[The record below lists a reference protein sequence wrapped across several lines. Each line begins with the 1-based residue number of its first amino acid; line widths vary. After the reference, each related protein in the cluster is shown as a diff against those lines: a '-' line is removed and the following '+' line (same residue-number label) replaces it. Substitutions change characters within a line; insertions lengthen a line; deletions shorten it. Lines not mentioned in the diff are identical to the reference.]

1 MRNHRMRPKTGHAA
15 LAALVTLAAVLLLG
29 AKAIA
34 IETLSYETIARDG
47 DMELRDY
54 PAHVVVETQS
64 EGDLHQASG
73 EAFGKL
79 FRYIRGANVSG
90 RKLAMTAPVLTE
102 PLQTSMPDDG
112 PGKYRTAFCIPV
124 ELAASA
130 PIPASPDLLL
140 RAVPPTRMAAIRYSG
155 TWSQSL
161 YEEKLQ
167 TLRSWMRAKD
177 LPSSG
182 LPILARYDPPFKPWF
197 LRRNEVLIPTAR
209 P

>member
-1 MRNHRMRPKTGHAA
+1 MTRMRLKTGRAA
-15 LAALVTLAAVLLLG
+15 VAVTLAAVLLFG
-29 AKAIA
+29 ANAIA
-34 IETLSYETIARDG
+34 IETLAYETIARDG

-54 PAHVVVETQS
+54 PEHVVVETQVV
-64 EGDLHQASG
+64 GDLHRASG

-79 FRYIRGANVSG
+79 YRYIRGDNVSG
-90 RKLAMTAPVLTE
+90 RKFAMTAPVLTE
-102 PLQTSMPDDG
+102 PLQASQDDS

-130 PIPASPDLLL
+130 PTPVSPDLLL
-140 RAVPPTRMAAIRYSG
+140 RTVPLTRMAAIRYSG

-167 TLRSWMRAKD
+167 TLRFWMKAKG

-182 LPILARYDPPFKPWF
+182 PPILARYDPPFKPWF
-197 LRRNEVLIPTAR
+197 LRRNEVLIPTDR
-209 P
+209 R

>member
-1 MRNHRMRPKTGHAA
+1 MGGGAVG
-15 LAALVTLAAVLLLG
+15 AALVTLAAVLLLE
-29 AKAIA
+29 ANAIA

-47 DMELRDY
+47 DVELRDY
-54 PAHVVVETQS
+54 PEHVVVETQVD
-64 EGDLHQASG
+64 GDLHRASG

-79 FRYIRGANVSG
+79 YQYIRGANVSG
-90 RKLAMTAPVLTE
+90 RKIAMTAPVLTE
-102 PLQTSMPDDG
+102 PLQTSMQDDA
-112 PGKYRTAFCIPV
+112 PGKYRTAFCIPI

-140 RAVPPTRMAAIRYSG
+140 RTVPHTRMAAIRYSG

-167 TLRSWMRAKD
+167 TLRSWMKAEG
-177 LPSSG
+177 LPSNG
-182 LPILARYDPPFKPWF
+182 PPILARYDPPFKPWF
-197 LRRNEVLIPTAR
+197 LRRNEVLIPTTR

>member
-1 MRNHRMRPKTGHAA
+1 MTRTRLKTDRAA
-15 LAALVTLAAVLLLG
+15 VAALVTLAAVLLLE
-29 AKAIA
+29 ANAIA

-54 PAHVVVETQS
+54 PSHVVVETQVD
-64 EGDLHQASG
+64 GDLRRASG

-79 FRYIRGANVSG
+79 YQYIRGANVSG

-102 PLQTSMPDDG
+102 PLQISMQDDV

-124 ELAASA
+124 ELAAAA
-130 PIPASPDLLL
+130 PTPASPDVSL
-140 RAVPPTRMAAIRYSG
+140 RTVPPTRMAAIRYSG

-167 TLRSWMRAKD
+167 TLRSWMKAKG
-177 LPSSG
+177 LPSG
-182 LPILARYDPPFKPWF
+182 GPPILARYDPPFKPWF
-197 LRRNEVLIPTAR
+197 LRRNEVLIPTTR

>member
-1 MRNHRMRPKTGHAA
+1 MTRTRLEMSRAVT
-15 LAALVTLAAVLLLG
+15 AALVTLAAVLLLE
-29 AKAIA
+29 ANAIA

-54 PAHVVVETQS
+54 PSHVVVETQVY
-64 EGDLHQASG
+64 GDLHHASG

-79 FRYIRGANVSG
+79 FQYIRGANVGG

-102 PLQTSMPDDG
+102 PLQTSMQDDA
-112 PGKYRTAFCIPV
+112 PGKYRTAFCIPA

-130 PIPASPDLLL
+130 PTPASPDVLL
-140 RAVPPTRMAAIRYSG
+140 RTVPPVRMAAIRYSG

-167 TLRSWMRAKD
+167 TLRSWMMAKG
-177 LPSSG
+177 LPTSG
-182 LPILARYDPPFKPWF
+182 PPILARYDAPFKPWF
-197 LRRNEVLIPTAR
+197 LRRNEVMIPTAR

>member
-1 MRNHRMRPKTGHAA
+1 MRLKMGHGAVA
-15 LAALVTLAAVLLLG
+15 ELVMLAAVLLIG
-29 AKAIA
+29 DNAIA

-54 PAHVVVETQS
+54 PAHVLVETQGD
-64 EGDLHQASG
+64 GDLRRASG

-79 FRYIRGANVSG
+79 YQYIRGANVSG
-90 RKLAMTAPVLTE
+90 RKFAMTAPVLTE
-102 PLQTSMPDDG
+102 PLQTSVQDDG
-112 PGKYRTAFCIPV
+112 PAKYRTAFCIPV
-124 ELAASA
+124 ELADSA
-130 PIPASPDLLL
+130 PRPASPELLV

-161 YEEKLQ
+161 YEKKLQ
-167 TLRSWMRAKD
+167 TLRSWMKTRGLRA
-177 LPSSG
+177 SG
-182 LPILARYDPPFKPWF
+182 PPILARYDPPFKPWF